1 MSFSWKEY
9 TQELKAVVK
18 GWWPTTL
25 VKRLAHR
32 SFYRPSFD
40 EVMIEKKS
48 EGNAEM
54 KRTLTGLDLLMFG
67 VGERPSPPCACTN
80 LHGVLFRCKGDIA
93 SCAAEIL

>member
-1 MSFSWKEY
+1 M
-9 TQELKAVVK
+9 VK

-40 EVMIEKKS
+40 EVMVEKRS
-48 EGNAEM
+48 GSTAEM

-67 VGERPSPPCACTN
+67 VGARPPSPVHDHLCTAITPMPCMQCCSNGT
-80 LHGVLFRCKGDIA
+80 
-93 SCAAEIL
+93 SCAAKVAL